1 MPSCGG
7 SQVLQLGEQPELR
20 GQAAGQVVA
29 VKLPA
34 RGAPEQKITWGN
46 GDRLTQRAVGATR
59 VLPLRA
65 ATLHAIL
72 NPTLPRLG
80 GGDAELRWL
89 TSLVVDD
96 QLRKGMKGTSC

>member
-1 MPSCGG
+1 M
-7 SQVLQLGEQPELR
+7 
-20 GQAAGQVVA
+20 AAS
-29 VKLPA
+29 
-34 RGAPEQKITWGN
+34 
-46 GDRLTQRAVGATR
+46 ATR

-72 NPTLPRLG
+72 TPTLPRLG

>member
-1 MPSCGG
+1 M
-7 SQVLQLGEQPELR
+7 GERRQ
-20 GQAAGQVVA
+20 
-29 VKLPA
+29 
-34 RGAPEQKITWGN
+34 
-46 GDRLTQRAVGATR
+46 TQRAAGATR

-72 NPTLPRLG
+72 TPTLPRLR

-96 QLRKGMKGTSC
+96 QLRKGMKGTSY